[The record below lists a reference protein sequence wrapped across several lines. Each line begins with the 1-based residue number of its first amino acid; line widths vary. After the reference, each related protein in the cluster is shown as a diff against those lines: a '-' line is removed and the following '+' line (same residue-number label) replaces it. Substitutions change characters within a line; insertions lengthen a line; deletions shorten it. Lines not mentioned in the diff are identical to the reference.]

1 MKFPARALRNAAI
14 VAGLA
19 AAMTCPPMAG
29 AEPVVIKVDWTVVPQ
44 QFAPLIPGVPRYAP
58 DLYRNYGKSYVVE
71 PIRFQGGGVSLSALA
86 VGETHLST
94 LSPQALVLGIVNAKL
109 DLRVIGQ
116 QISTEMPGHLQTWF
130 WVKKDRIATVDGLK
144 GKVVGISARGSA
156 IDAAAAI
163 VLARH
168 GLAAPRDFQFLE
180 LAFPFQLDALRAGK
194 IDAAILIP
202 PFSAD
207 AASDPTL
214 KPLFSLGEAF
224 GPLETSIWAGKR
236 DFIEKNRAALVDFL
250 EDNQRM
256 RRWMRDPKTRPD
268 AIRLL
273 SDVSKVPVER
283 YADWVYSDKDYYYDP
298 KAMVDV
304 SRLQKNV
311 DDMKRAGIVPA
322 AIDVAP
328 YVDQSLAEEAAA
340 RIGR

>member
-1 MKFPARALRNAAI
+1 MRRLDDRDFLRRPKYRRRPACPCVFFGAI
-14 VAGLA
+14 A
-19 AAMTCPPMAG
+19 
-29 AEPVVIKVDWTVVPQ
+29 
-44 QFAPLIPGVPRYAP
+44 
-58 DLYRNYGKSYVVE
+58 
-71 PIRFQGGGVSLSALA
+71 
-86 VGETHLST
+86 ST
-94 LSPQALVLGIVNAKL
+94 IC
-109 DLRVIGQ
+109 
-116 QISTEMPGHLQTWF
+116 T
-130 WVKKDRIATVDGLK
+130 
-144 GKVVGISARGSA
+144 GSA
-156 IDAAAAI
+156 SRRRTRESDARSGNRAADVFRRVRDIIKKGPQRRESFDINDA
-163 VLARH
+163 VLEVIALTRAEA
-168 GLAAPRDFQFLE
+168 GKNGTRIRTE
-180 LAFPFQLDALRAGK
+180 LDEKLPQPQGDRVRIQQVAFPFQLDALGAGK
-194 IDAAILIP
+194 VDAAILIP

-256 RRWMRDPKTRPD
+256 RRWMLDPKTRPD

-283 YADWVYSDKDYYYDP
+283 YADWVYSEKDYYYDP

-304 SRLQKNV
+304 RRLQKNV